1 MSLDLQIALQNQI
14 EALQQQQQALYQ
26 QQLASNQVLSFQ
38 TPGLAPSRGH
48 RRVQSTV
55 PIGGPGTTFNP
66 IQNQSNLG
74 LGGLHLGLDDQH
86 QGLPRG
92 HGRRHSVN
100 VVNKSGNQ
108 GMGSI
113 SFGNPYA
120 SGDAFEDG
128 FTPPSGAH
136 SRQVSRADSSWRISK
151 LHSASQKEKSDPI
164 QMAGLEVF
172 REITRSPP
180 ILLKRRRSYKVFNK
194 SAPQRVATIT
204 KCHLLASL
212 TCSLI

>member
-38 TPGLAPSRGH
+38 TPGLAPPRGH

-55 PIGGPGTTFNP
+55 PAGLGPGPTFNP
-66 IQNQSNLG
+66 IQNQSNPG
-74 LGGLHLGLDDQH
+74 FAGVHLGLDDQH

-100 VVNKSGNQ
+100 VVNNKSSNQ

-113 SFGNPYA
+113 SFGNPYP
-120 SGDAFEDG
+120 SGDFEDG

-151 LHSASQKEKSDPI
+151 LHPAPQK
-164 QMAGLEVF
+164 
-172 REITRSPP
+172 
-180 ILLKRRRSYKVFNK
+180 KRR
-194 SAPQRVATIT
+194 
-204 KCHLLASL
+204 L
-212 TCSLI
+212 TLYRWWGWWCSRK